1 MSFYK
6 FARGICLFVM
16 RFAYKIRFHDEKNM
30 PAVKGYIL
38 AANHVTNIDPLFIG
52 IGCKKNVRFMAKIE
66 LFKNPILRAILN
78 GVGTFPVSRG
88 TGDHTAIDKAIN
100 VVKCGDVLGIFP
112 EGTRSKDGKLGRAK
126 SGAVVVA
133 SKTGGDI
140 VPVGIKFG
148 EKALWRRKVDVIYG
162 KPITNE
168 ELNIKENAKSE
179 LKAASELLMSRISEL
194 LKKESAA

>member
-6 FARGICLFVM
+6 FARRICLFVM
-16 RFAYKIRFHDEKNM
+16 RFAFKIRFHDEKNM
-30 PAVKGYIL
+30 PQVEGYIL
-38 AANHVTNIDPLFIG
+38 AANHVSNIDPLFIG
-52 IGCKKNVRFMAKIE
+52 IGCKKNVRFMAKVE

-88 TGDHTAIDKAIN
+88 TGDHTAIDKAIA
-100 VVKCGDVLGIFP
+100 VVKRGDVLGIFP

-133 SKTGGDI
+133 AKTGGDI
-140 VPVGIKFG
+140 VPVGIKYG
-148 EKALWRRKVDVIYG
+148 EKTLWRRNIDVYYG

-168 ELNIKENAKSE
+168 QLAITDNSKAE
-179 LKAASELLMSRISEL
+179 LKAASRLLMERIADLLGVEL
-194 LKKESAA
+194 